1 MRPASLTRGIL
12 AGQRKVNTR
21 DRRGVQSTEIAP
33 WALALCLCLP
43 LLTSCTDVTGGA
55 VELSWLL
62 RPSDGNENAC
72 SEQSCCETSR
82 VAQMRLLWDVGG
94 TTGSAEWACADN
106 RAVTG
111 FVLPP
116 GEAALWVE
124 PQCAGGPA
132 AAATYEAPAPVV
144 RTLVDGEVVSLNAV
158 VVQVQI
164 ASCES
169 QACICH

>member
-1 MRPASLTRGIL
+1 LSWVALTTVLSL
-12 AGQRKVNTR
+12 
-21 DRRGVQSTEIAP
+21 GVHA
-33 WALALCLCLP
+33 
-43 LLTSCTDVTGGA
+43 SCTNVSGGA

-62 RPSDGNENAC
+62 RPSNGDETLC

-82 VAQMRLLWDVGG
+82 VDQIRLHWDVGG
-94 TTGSAEWACADN
+94 TTGSDAWACMDN

-116 GEAALWVE
+116 GEASLWVVPE
-124 PQCAGGPA
+124 CAGGA
-132 AAATYEAPAPVV
+132 ASTDTYEAPAPVV

-158 VVQVQI
+158 VVQVQV
-164 ASCES
+164 ADCGS